1 MKYLK
6 HSVIVKIVAIL
17 FVAIGMLGF
26 GCTSSNSSTRLHIV
40 TDQDNDLF
48 KMLSKT
54 RYNIIRYGD
63 VDKALSNVP
72 ENGKLIVLALNY
84 PEEKTALPPDFY
96 ERAKAKK
103 LKVYVEFPNLL
114 DAEDTGD
121 IIETK
126 KERLVVTSDVF
137 GDHLPQMSILDA
149 GLFSYVSISSRAAI
163 LQGAKVA
170 GFKSAVYGLDE
181 TDHFPILFKQGNML
195 LATTKLSNIIQGRYS
210 PIKEWNIVIGHI
222 LSFLIDDFDTDMV
235 QWDPLVKPT
244 YSKEEQLNENAYRI
258 AVDRGSQWYDK
269 GRFLIHPEWKSHWQ
283 AIDTL
288 ALPVG
293 PPMDL
298 DRPSGDGSLGVMEGH
313 YSYINPDGSQP
324 YRYWLRADCV
334 AETAMTMAM
343 SNSVRE
349 REGHLQTAEN
359 LMDFLFNTDTFMT
372 DNSKNPDGPSY
383 GLIGWADTAPH
394 KYYGDDNARVIL
406 GGLLTA
412 QLLGNKKW
420 DRSLEKLIL
429 ANFRTTGET
438 GFRGNALNGNKIE
451 PLGWREL
458 NNGQLINPAPHY
470 ESWLWATYIWL
481 YDKTGYKPLLEKAKK
496 AIATTMDSYPN
507 KWIWTNGLQQER
519 ARMILPLAWLV
530 RVENTERHRRWLG
543 KLCDDLLEYQVSCGA
558 LQEVLGDQQQG
569 KYGASKSNQAYGT
582 SEAPVIFSNGDPVA
596 DMLYTSN
603 FALFSLN
610 EAAQATQDVVYLEAV
625 DRLSDFLVRIQSTS
639 SGRADLDGTWFRA
652 FDYENWEY
660 YGSNADHGWGAWG
673 TLTGWTQSFIT
684 TTLALKLEHTSYW
697 DKTKNSSV
705 GKGFDQLKGTM
716 LPGL

>member
-6 HSVIVKIVAIL
+6 LIDHVKIMAIL
-17 FVAIGMLGF
+17 FAAIGMLVF
-26 GCTSSNSSTRLHIV
+26 SCTTSNSSTTLHIV
-40 TDQDNDLF
+40 ADQDNDLF

-54 RYNIIRYGD
+54 PYTSVRYED
-63 VDKALSNVP
+63 VNEALKNVP

-84 PEEKTALPPDFY
+84 PEEKTVLPSDFY
-96 ERAKAKK
+96 EIAKTKK
-103 LKVYVEFPNLL
+103 LNVYVEFPNLL
-114 DAEDTGD
+114 GTEDTGD
-121 IIETK
+121 IIATR
-126 KERLVVTSDVF
+126 KERLVVTSDNF
-137 GDHLPQMSILDA
+137 GAHLPQMSILDT
-149 GLFSYVSISSRAAI
+149 GLFSYVSIPGREAL

-181 TDHFPILFKQGNML
+181 TDHFPVLFKQDDIL
-195 LATTKLSNIIQGRYS
+195 VATTKLSNMVQGRYS
-210 PIKEWNIVIGHI
+210 PIREWNIVIGHI
-222 LSFLIDDFDTDMV
+222 LSFLIDDFDTAIV
-235 QWDPLVKPT
+235 QWTPSVHPT
-244 YSKEEQLNENAYRI
+244 YSKEQQLPENAYRL

-269 GRFLIHPEWKSHWQ
+269 GRFLIHPEWKEHWQ

-293 PPMDL
+293 PPMDV
-298 DRPSGDGSLGVMEGH
+298 DRPSGNGSLGVMEGH

-343 SNSVRE
+343 ANSVRE
-349 REGHLQTAEN
+349 REGQLQTAEN
-359 LMDFLFNTDTFMT
+359 LMDFLFTTDTFKT
-372 DNSKNPDGPSY
+372 DNSKKPDGPSY

-406 GGLLTA
+406 GGLLA
-412 QLLGNKKW
+412 AELLGNKKW
-420 DRSLEKLIL
+420 NRSLEKLIL
-429 ANFRTTGET
+429 ANFRTAGET
-438 GFRGNALNGNKIE
+438 GFRGNALNGYKME
-451 PLGWREL
+451 PLGWRKLGE
-458 NNGQLINPAPHY
+458 GQLINPAPHY

-481 YDKTGYKPLLEKAKK
+481 YDKTGFKPLLEKAKR
-496 AIATTMDSYPN
+496 AIATTMDAYPD

-530 RVENTERHRRWLG
+530 RVENTEQHREWLTG
-543 KLCDDLLEYQVSCGA
+543 LCDDLLEYQVSCGA
-558 LQEVLGDQQQG
+558 LREVLGDQQQG
-569 KYGASKSNQAYGT
+569 KYGASKSNEAYGT

-610 EAAQATQDVVYLEAV
+610 EAAQATQEAKYLEAV

-639 SGRADLDGTWFRA
+639 SYRADLDGAWFRA

-684 TTLALKLEHTSYW
+684 TTLALKLEQTSYW
-697 DKTKNSSV
+697 EKTKNSSV
-705 GKGFDQLKGTM
+705 GTDFEPLKGIM